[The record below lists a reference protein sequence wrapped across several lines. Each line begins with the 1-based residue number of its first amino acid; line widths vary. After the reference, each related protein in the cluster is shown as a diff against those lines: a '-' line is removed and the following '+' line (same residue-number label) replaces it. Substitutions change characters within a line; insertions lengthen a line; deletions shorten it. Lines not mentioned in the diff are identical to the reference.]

1 MLPKYAQ
8 QSYLFGNMGIPSQ
21 NLFYSTPN
29 HLAPI
34 ELIPV
39 EITQNVFLQI
49 LDLNFPLASHIIAV
63 KLADKYIYRHVCD
76 YAFGHEIPFDIAK
89 PKHRSTCEIKLYQSQ
104 LFALRWMRWEF
115 FQDHTSQRMAP
126 WACGYHCDD
135 KGGKS
140 GVICNCTFPDCQ
152 LRRRGDET
160 STLLPKIYRP
170 IPQKLLHGP
179 WTDDKIKFLNGLLR
193 MSTMSVDWT
202 DKDAVRIAV
211 KGKREA
217 ILQRN
222 LDAVHLFS
230 RVRRLGKAPN
240 IELVKFA
247 VMEAG
252 CDRSVV
258 FDLIVAAMDWGHRRW
273 NDVELD
279 QWVVKKERE
288 GDLKGR

>member
-1 MLPKYAQ
+1 M
-8 QSYLFGNMGIPSQ
+8 
-21 NLFYSTPN
+21 
-29 HLAPI
+29 
-34 ELIPV
+34 
-39 EITQNVFLQI
+39 
-49 LDLNFPLASHIIAV
+49 
-63 KLADKYIYRHVCD
+63 
-76 YAFGHEIPFDIAK
+76 
-89 PKHRSTCEIKLYQSQ
+89 
-104 LFALRWMRWEF
+104 
-115 FQDHTSQRMAP
+115 
-126 WACGYHCDD
+126 
-135 KGGKS
+135 
-140 GVICNCTFPDCQ
+140 ICNCTIPDCQ
-152 LRRRGDET
+152 LRRRGDEI
-160 STLLPKIYRP
+160 STLLPKIYCP
-170 IPQKLLHGP
+170 ITQKLLHGP

-193 MSTMSVDWT
+193 MSTISVDWT

-288 GDLKGR
+288 GDLKGRWLRVKLEELRRGKHPDRDMGDYVGVKDVLELRDAPFRVSLLEESFLI